1 MGSGGGRGAPSCS
14 DVLAAG
20 FLRAAVFLRVVAFLA
35 AGFLRAAVFLR
46 VVAFLAAG
54 FLRAAVFLRVVAFL
68 AAGFLR
74 AAVFLRVVAFL
85 AAGFLRAA
93 VFLRVVAFLAAG
105 FLRAAVFFRVVA
117 FLAAGFLR
125 AAVFFRV
132 VAFLAAGFLRAA
144 VFFRCNRRLPG
155 GGFLRV
161 ALLVLL
167 LLAGIAITFL
177 IVGISPFILSRRGEV
192 PSPPQRTAGITTPR
206 RRSSR
211 SSRPSMQCYLGGR
224 LRSEWCLDPGVPGYG
239 YQQGV
244 RGEEEPKEG
253 GQP

>member
-1 MGSGGGRGAPSCS
+1 MGSRGGRGAPNCS
-14 DVLAAG
+14 DVLAAVFLRVVAFLAAG

-105 FLRAAVFFRVVA
+105 FLRAAVFLRVVA

-125 AAVFFRV
+125 AAGLRTATVVFRAAALLARCALGLAPSRRHCYHLPYRGHQPIHTIEAVRCPERGRIGASLCRYALPTAQLRWV
-132 VAFLAAGFLRAA
+132 VAFLRGIGRPWRESTNEITNGIESTRA
-144 VFFRCNRRLPG
+144 
-155 GGFLRV
+155 
-161 ALLVLL
+161 
-167 LLAGIAITFL
+167 I
-177 IVGISPFILSRRGEV
+177 
-192 PSPPQRTAGITTPR
+192 
-206 RRSSR
+206 
-211 SSRPSMQCYLGGR
+211 
-224 LRSEWCLDPGVPGYG
+224 W
-239 YQQGV
+239 
-244 RGEEEPKEG
+244 
-253 GQP
+253 